1 MKTRSDTPARSELL
15 QGTLEM
21 LILKTLTHGP
31 NHGYGVAQKIEVL
44 TQDVLKIEEGSLYPA
59 LHRLAKRGMIAAE
72 WGLSENNRRAKYYT
86 LTTAGKRQ
94 LEVETSSWERFAT
107 AISNIMHPAT

>member
-1 MKTRSDTPARSELL
+1 
-15 QGTLEM
+15 M
-21 LILKTLTHGP
+21 LILKTLSNGP

-86 LTTAGKRQ
+86 LTAAGQRQ
-94 LEVETSSWERFAT
+94 LEVEASSWERFAA
-107 AISNIMHPAT
+107 AIANIMHPVS